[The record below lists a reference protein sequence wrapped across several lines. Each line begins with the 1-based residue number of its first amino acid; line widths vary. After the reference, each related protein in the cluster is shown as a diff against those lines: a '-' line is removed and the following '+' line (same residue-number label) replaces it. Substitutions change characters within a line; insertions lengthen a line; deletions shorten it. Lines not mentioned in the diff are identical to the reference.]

1 MDTATASHETVRE
14 RAVNELKEFSI
25 VSAYLYICFTAL
37 AYLKAAILQAEG
49 IVFAPFAFAAVK
61 ALLCAK
67 FMSLGHAVHLG
78 DRFKKRALIWPT
90 LHRSV
95 IYAALIFVLSAIEEV
110 IVGLIHHRSVVD
122 SLAGLGGGTMPQLI
136 ATSIVMLLIL
146 IPFFAFRS
154 LADVI
159 GERVLLRLYFEPR
172 RKIDRA

>member
-1 MDTATASHETVRE
+1 MDAAAQAKESLRE
-14 RAVNELKEFSI
+14 RAINELREFAV

-78 DRFKKRALIWPT
+78 DHFKKRALIWPT

-146 IPFFAFRS
+146 MPFFAFRS

-172 RKIDRA
+172 RKIDRG